1 MLLTILSSAGGEIW
15 NNGALVGYGLLV
27 SLIIVLAL
35 SSQRW
40 LLGYL
45 FGGMIYWLTVEVINS
60 ALLNWLTLSEWNS
73 YVTAIGISWLPL
85 FGWVLYR
92 VLRYDTVSTATQQ
105 EYDVEAAHYSEH
117 TPIYD
122 DDYQPRFE

>member
-1 MLLTILSSAGGEIW
+1 MFSTILSSAGGEMW
-15 NNGALVGYGLLV
+15 NHSALVGYGLLV
-27 SLIIVLAL
+27 CLIVVLAL

-45 FGGMIYWLTVEVINS
+45 FGGMLYWLTVEVINI

-92 VLRYDTVSTATQQ
+92 VLRYDTVSATTYQK
-105 EYDVEAAHYSEH
+105 YDGEATHYSEH